1 MSEESE
7 AINMDAT
14 ALTIEQIVCA
24 VKLFNYQERQQ
35 FLAALA
41 DIDELWEDMKDM
53 FLILSRRDEP
63 SRPYSEFVA
72 ELKSEG
78 RL

>member
-1 MSEESE
+1 METT
-7 AINMDAT
+7 M
-14 ALTIEQIVCA
+14 LTVEQVISA
-24 VKLFNYQERQQ
+24 VKVFNGQERQQ

-53 FLILSRRDEP
+53 FLILSRGDEP
-63 SRPYSEFVA
+63 SRPYSELVA

>member
-1 MSEESE
+1 METT
-7 AINMDAT
+7 M
-14 ALTIEQIVCA
+14 LTVEQVISA
-24 VKLFNYQERQQ
+24 VKVFNGRERQQ

-53 FLILSRRDEP
+53 FLILSRGDEP
-63 SRPYSEFVA
+63 SRPYSELVA

>member
-1 MSEESE
+1 METT
-7 AINMDAT
+7 M
-14 ALTIEQIVCA
+14 LTVEQVISA
-24 VKLFNYQERQQ
+24 VKVFNEQERQQ
-35 FLAALA
+35 FLEALA
-41 DIDELWEDMKDM
+41 EIDELWEDMKDM
-53 FLILSRRDEP
+53 FLILSRGDEP